1 MVKNYSKPK
10 FFPFPAYKAPRPSAL
25 RANQWAPQLISSA
38 QTTSLYSQ
46 EPWKILDQSIEPISF
61 RVTWCFKELVETYRA
76 FKDRH
81 RQALLKSTHLTSISS
96 RQRKAD
102 PELAEFCEAR
112 RQRRSRSG
120 HSSKF
125 VLRFILQGMIDGY
138 CDLDILLDPLF
149 SHFPASSEKILWCPG
164 LECKTTKIPN
174 LMTALSLADSVEPW
188 RNLYRSAIA
197 KHPGSLITRISG
209 KFFPC

>member
-1 MVKNYSKPK
+1 MVKHFSKPK

-112 RQRRSRSG
+112 RQRRSRSRPRWK
-120 HSSKF
+120 S
-125 VLRFILQGMIDGY
+125 VLRLYTSKDDQQVLRLVHYVGT
-138 CDLDILLDPLF
+138 LLFTL
-149 SHFPASSEKILWCPG
+149 PG
-164 LECKTTKIPN
+164 LVRANI
-174 LMTALSLADSVEPW
+174 VV
-188 RNLYRSAIA
+188 
-197 KHPGSLITRISG
+197 
-209 KFFPC
+209 PCIRMKDDQNPKLDHCLVTS

>member
-1 MVKNYSKPK
+1 M
-10 FFPFPAYKAPRPSAL
+10 
-25 RANQWAPQLISSA
+25 
-38 QTTSLYSQ
+38 
-46 EPWKILDQSIEPISF
+46 
-61 RVTWCFKELVETYRA
+61 ETYRA
-76 FKDRH
+76 YEDRP
-81 RQALLKSTHLTSISS
+81 RQTLWESTHVLPISS
-96 RQRKAD
+96 RQRQENPA
-102 PELAEFCEAR
+102 LAEFCEAR

-149 SHFPASSEKILWCPG
+149 SHFPASSEKILWYPG